1 MDIKNRYPFLIVGG
15 TGRTGRRVAGILAE
29 RGLRVRVTSRQGD
42 HPFEWH
48 DESTW
53 DDVLAGTRRA
63 FVAFHPDISID
74 GAADLLGRFAQ
85 RANALDVERI
95 VLLSGRGEPA
105 ARVAEKRVSAALSD
119 CTIIRSAFFMQDFSE
134 HFLLESVQ
142 SGIITMPAGDTAEP
156 FIDLDDLAA
165 VAVRALTCDD
175 LVGRTVELTGPELL
189 TFGDVA
195 SILSAATES
204 RIDYRSCSIDEFA
217 AGATADGMP
226 AREARILAT
235 VFAQVFDGRNAQVTD
250 DVYRVLGRPPRRFA
264 EFARAAAASGIWSLN
279 HAPRHGAVR

>member
-134 HFLLESVQ
+134 HFLLDAVR
-142 SGIITMPAGDTAEP
+142 SGVITMPAGDTAEP
-156 FIDLDDLAA
+156 FVDLDDLAQ
-165 VAVRALTCDD
+165 VAVSLLMSDQSPTRA
-175 LVGRTVELTGPELL
+175 VELTGPQSL
-189 TFGDVA
+189 TFADV
-195 SILSAATES
+195 
-204 RIDYRSCSIDEFA
+204 
-217 AGATADGMP
+217 
-226 AREARILAT
+226 ARILSDARGLPVRYQPCSVDEFTAGAIADGVPETEARSLAEVFAT
-235 VFAQVFDGRNAQVTD
+235 VLDGRNTAVSGD
-250 DVYRVLGRPPRRFA
+250 LPKALGRPATRFID
-264 EFARAAAASGIWSLN
+264 FARRTAAQGTWQPYATDSSVE
-279 HAPRHGAVR
+279 R